1 MPDKFDPVI
10 TSFSVEK
17 KKYMP
22 SLYYKYFNG
31 LWRNGNQQS
40 TYELTIS
47 VRRALTNN
55 TSSQTSDEDYQW
67 VQHIY
72 NIIRTHPE
80 KYGQLALNDNWCHHF
95 TDEQLHNFQE
105 LVEHTD

>member
-55 TSSQTSDEDYQW
+55 TSSQTSD
-67 VQHIY
+67 
-72 NIIRTHPE
+72 
-80 KYGQLALNDNWCHHF
+80 
-95 TDEQLHNFQE
+95 
-105 LVEHTD
+105 

>member
-10 TSFSVEK
+10 TPFSVEK

-22 SLYYKYFNG
+22 RYYYKYFNG
-31 LWRNGNQQS
+31 LWRNGKKQS
-40 TYELTIS
+40 SYELTIF

-67 VQHIY
+67 VQYIY
-72 NIIRTHPE
+72 NIIRSQSV
-80 KYGQLALNDNWCHHF
+80 KYGKLALNDDWCHYF
-95 TDEQLHNFQE
+95 TDEQLKNFQE
-105 LVEHTD
+105 LVENTD